1 MQQEVA
7 KGVDYFIPQGLRN
20 SEHPTIDG
28 RPYRSRRYGFDVANI
43 ATDPPEELFT
53 FQGCGR
59 RSKHCVARW
68 NHCAA
73 YELSKMVDVSQTK
86 VIWLIFRVRRSLEHC
101 RNVLGAQAVRDA
113 HLVEIGVADKGEQA
127 AVLVLPAE
135 ASDASLSGSLE
146 NRSLY
151 HFTMN
156 STVSQFGLFRGDCNQ
171 SPILYGFY
179 KSIAQGVEGS
189 A

>member
-1 MQQEVA
+1 MNC
-7 KGVDYFIPQGLRN
+7 FIPQGLRN
-20 SEHPTIDG
+20 SEHPTIDN
-28 RPYRSRRYGFDVANI
+28 RPCRGRRYGFDVADTT
-43 ATDPPEELFT
+43 TDLPEKLST
-53 FQGCGR
+53 FQGCWGCG
-59 RSKHCVARW
+59 KYCVAWW

-73 YELSKMVDVSQTK
+73 YELSKVVDISQAK
-86 VIWLIFRVRRSLEHC
+86 VVRLIFRVRRGLEHC
-101 RNVLGAQAVRDA
+101 RNVLRAQPVSDA
-113 HLVEIGVADKGEQA
+113 HFVEIGVANKGEQT

-146 NRSLY
+146 NRSLH
-151 HFTMN
+151 HFSMN
-156 STVSQFGLFRGDCNQ
+156 FTVGQLGLFLGNCDQ